1 MPTKGGGRKS
11 ARAYK
16 SSFNSSG
23 PPVIP
28 AKIFDRIMSYISK
41 LKLVAKKDVVN
52 LVCRYWSLKRE
63 ARRGAPLLKRIHLEV
78 SSRALCLAY
87 FGGCPGIDF

>member
-1 MPTKGGGRKS
+1 M
-11 ARAYK
+11 
-16 SSFNSSG
+16 
-23 PPVIP
+23 
-28 AKIFDRIMSYISK
+28 IFDRIMSYISK

-78 SSRALCLAY
+78 SSRALACGL
-87 FGGCPGIDF
+87 FLWCPEINILTRV